1 MRALVLAAMLAAAAP
16 AAIAAGNDWHPSPAA
31 AARLDRTK
39 LDDME
44 RAIAAGTYPKTT
56 SVVIVLNGELA
67 YELYAGDG
75 GPGKPNDTRSATKS
89 LTALAMGIAIAEKK
103 IPSVD
108 APAFAYL
115 KDMAPFANDGPLKR
129 QITIADLL
137 TMSSALDCD
146 DNNDTPGNEEN
157 MYPQQVWTRFAVDLP
172 TKPGWRRD
180 ALGRGPWAYCT
191 VGTFLLGQIIQRAA
205 GEPVDKFI
213 ESRLLD
219 PLGVGPRNWDRSP
232 TGEVMTGGGLELTA
246 RDLAKLGW
254 MVTDGGRWRGK
265 QIVPRDWTAA
275 ALTIHRPAFEAMSY
289 GYQYWHRPYATVCG
303 PLEVWFM
310 AGNGGNNVVS
320 IPSRNAAI
328 VVTRTAYNTRGMH
341 QQTFDLLEKYALA
354 ALPCR

>member
-89 LTALAMGIAIAEKK
+89 LTALAMGVAIAERK

-180 ALGRGPWAYCT
+180 ASGRGPGPIAR
-191 VGTFLLGQIIQRAA
+191 RARFCS
-205 GEPVDKFI
+205 V
-213 ESRLLD
+213 
-219 PLGVGPRNWDRSP
+219 RSSS
-232 TGEVMTGGGLELTA
+232 A
-246 RDLAKLGW
+246 
-254 MVTDGGRWRGK
+254 
-265 QIVPRDWTAA
+265 
-275 ALTIHRPAFEAMSY
+275 RPANRSTSSSN
-289 GYQYWHRPYATVCG
+289 PVC
-303 PLEVWFM
+303 LIRS
-310 AGNGGNNVVS
+310 AS
-320 IPSRNAAI
+320 ARAI
-328 VVTRTAYNTRGMH
+328 GTAH
-341 QQTFDLLEKYALA
+341 PPAK
-354 ALPCR
+354 